1 MSEHPAPRVS
11 IGPALRRTGV
21 RLVQLVL
28 ALFGAS
34 LVVFALVQALPGDLA
49 QVMLGQ
55 QASPE
60 QLAQLRAQL
69 GLDRSWIARYLT
81 WLGDLLTGNWGSSPL
96 TGRPIA
102 PSISSGLGIT
112 ASMVL
117 PGLVLALLIA
127 VPAGLAAALGRNR
140 IVGQVVNVFSQVGM
154 AIPAFVAAMVLVVW
168 FAARWRVLPAG
179 GYVPASQ
186 NVVAWA
192 LHLVLPVLALGL
204 VQAAMLVRYVRSA
217 FLEVDGSL
225 HITTAAALGHT
236 HASALWR
243 HGWRPVLAQL
253 LDILALQLVSLLVG
267 AIVLERVFVIPG
279 MGSTMLTSVGQRDL
293 VAVQYQVMVV
303 VAIVLVVMALV
314 DVLATW
320 LDPRASR
327 ALTAQ
332 ARTTRAS
339 TSTGITTTAG
349 VGPSDDQAGAN
360 EQA

>member
-1 MSEHPAPRVS
+1 MSPV
-11 IGPALRRTGV
+11 ALRRTAV
-21 RLVQLVL
+21 RLGQLLL
-28 ALFGAS
+28 ALLGAS

-55 QASPE
+55 QAGPD
-60 QLAQLRAQL
+60 QVAQLRAEL
-69 GLDRSWIARYLT
+69 GLDRSWLLRYLD
-81 WLGDLLTGNWGSSPL
+81 WMGDLVTGHWGASPL

-102 PSISSGLGIT
+102 PATGQGLAIT

-127 VPAGLAAALGRNR
+127 VPAGLAAALNRNR
-140 IVGQVVNVFSQVGM
+140 FVGQVVTVFSQVGM
-154 AIPAFVAAMVLVVW
+154 AIPAFVVAMVLVVW
-168 FAARWRVLPAG
+168 FAAQLRVLPAN

-186 NVVAWA
+186 DLVGWA
-192 LHLVLPVLALGL
+192 EHLVLPVLALGV

-225 HITTAAALGHT
+225 HITTAAALGRT

-279 MGSTMLTSVGQRDL
+279 LGSTMLTSVGQRDL

-314 DVLATW
+314 DVLGTW
-320 LDPRASR
+320 LDPRAAR
-327 ALTAQ
+327 AG
-332 ARTTRAS
+332 RPGRA
-339 TSTGITTTAG
+339 TGSDRGAVVPVGAG
-349 VGPSDDQAGAN
+349 QQLRGSDG
-360 EQA
+360 